1 MLLYWLWTAT
11 KGDIAVFDLA
21 TGTETAIVREPTDD
35 ADPTWSPDGTRIAWH
50 RYTATTQ
57 EMVVAPFDPS
67 SGLGTP
73 TVALTVPVSAVY
85 RGPSCF
91 DDPAVFGRIFCAGAS
106 WSPDG
111 RSLYGY
117 DARSATVLI
126 VPVDGSK
133 DVERL
138 DASAGTGMAVSWQRV
153 AP

>member
-1 MLLYWLWTAT
+1 MYWLWTAT
-11 KGDIAVFDLA
+11 KGDIAVFDLT
-21 TGTETAIVREPTDD
+21 TGTETVIVREPTDD

-91 DDPAVFGRIFCAGAS
+91 DDPAVFGPILRRCLLVAG
-106 WSPDG
+106 WT
-111 RSLYGY
+111 L
-117 DARSATVLI
+117 
-126 VPVDGSK
+126 
-133 DVERL
+133 
-138 DASAGTGMAVSWQRV
+138 AVWL
-153 AP
+153 